1 MRNVYTKQIK
11 INRQKAWRLK
21 VALENGMFDMF
32 HQCPKCDSRNISD
45 YMDEDV
51 YKVRR
56 LNQKPHW
63 HYVCF
68 DCGTEDT
75 IYYCTT
81 YIKADTPFHQA
92 LHAHFE
98 HEMPYN
104 MATGD
109 VGDPDEWIENQLE
122 DLGFFDKPITGGY

>member
-32 HQCPKCDSRNISD
+32 HQCPKCDSHNISD
-45 YMDEDV
+45 YTDEDV

-81 YIKADTPFHQA
+81 CCEYYDQKNTRLQSPDFDTLDTVTAPIRFVGQVQD
-92 LHAHFE
+92 LMAHL
-98 HEMPYN
+98 N
-104 MATGD
+104 K
-109 VGDPDEWIENQLE
+109 LE
-122 DLGFFDKPITGGY
+122 FQK